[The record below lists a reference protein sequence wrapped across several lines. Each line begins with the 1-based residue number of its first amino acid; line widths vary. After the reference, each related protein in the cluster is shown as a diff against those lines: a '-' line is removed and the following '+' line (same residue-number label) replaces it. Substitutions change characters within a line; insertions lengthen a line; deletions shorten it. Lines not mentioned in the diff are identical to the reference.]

1 MKRLYVLLVLVFL
14 FSAGCAGKNHMVVMQ
29 HYYAMEAKRIELANK
44 ILEERAKRAGQ
55 DLVTLDLNKDGSVGK
70 IKLAN
75 QYIPI
80 DPAVADAINRQVPPP
95 ENPASTFWT
104 EFFGM
109 TKTIVPWGLGTWAIV
124 QTMDTIAESAGD
136 HSIRNDNSQNF
147 NGDDN
152 TNIEDSEIDIRTEDN
167 DTTTISEDND
177 TTTKYKEN
185 FDTHTSRYA
194 YPVSCS
200 GCSDCFW
207 GRIYPL
213 RAQ

>member
-1 MKRLYVLLVLVFL
+1 MKRLIFLVAVVFL
-14 FSAGCAGKNHMVVMQ
+14 FLAGCAGKNHMVVMQ

-55 DLVTLDLNKDGSVGK
+55 DLVTLDLNKDGSLDK

-80 DPAVADAINRQVPPP
+80 DPAVASAINRQVPPP
-95 ENPASTFWT
+95 QNPASAFWKD
-104 EFFGM
+104 FFNM

-136 HSIRNDNSQNF
+136 HSINNNNSRNF

-152 TNIEDSEIDIRTEDN
+152 TNIEHSEIDIRTEDN

-177 TTTKYKEN
+177 TTTTKHEG
-185 FDTHTSRYA
+185 S
-194 YPVSCS
+194 SE
-200 GCSDCFW
+200 
-207 GRIYPL
+207 
-213 RAQ
+213 